1 MRERINFVGGR
12 LAIRSLPGFGTRIG
26 VRAPLTMPVAEDVE
40 SEWPERLSAGSA

>member
-26 VRAPLTMPVAEDVE
+26 VRVPLAAPVAAADEPRQ
-40 SEWPERLSAGSA
+40 SEHLSAESA

>member
-26 VRAPLTMPVAEDVE
+26 VRVPLTIPVAESME
-40 SEWPERLSAGSA
+40 ARWSERLSAGSA